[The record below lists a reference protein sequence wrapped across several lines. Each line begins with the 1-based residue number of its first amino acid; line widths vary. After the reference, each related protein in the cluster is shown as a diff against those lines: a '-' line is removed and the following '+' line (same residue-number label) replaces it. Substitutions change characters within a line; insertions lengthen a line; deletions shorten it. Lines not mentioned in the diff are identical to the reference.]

1 MTIADM
7 VSSTMVSVSPILII
21 QQEKK
26 CRQSGGRDAK
36 YEKYKFEECPALFA
50 GEIRQTNALTRFTGE

>member
-21 QQEKK
+21 QQEKE
-26 CRQSGGRDAK
+26 CRQGGVWRSVARQGGWGGVAK
-36 YEKYKFEECPALFA
+36 RMIY
-50 GEIRQTNALTRFTGE
+50 N